1 MIIGYDGSYAI
12 LKNNTTEGNY
22 SKIVVES
29 VAECYPRH
37 RIYVYTP
44 RVERRSAATTL
55 AVMPNVNIKQP
66 RKTLNKALWLNWE
79 GMVKELERHHVAL
92 YHGLSG
98 RLPLRIKSS
107 HARSVVTIHGLGHIL
122 YPGDYNWWNR
132 VKRDFFTKRSC
143 RLADCIVT
151 TSQHT
156 KNDLIE
162 HLGIDSDKIE
172 VVYPAVDDRFVG
184 RVIDAELDTV
194 RSKYKLPKRYI
205 LVISS
210 LLEHKNVMAVLQAM
224 SQMQEKKIDLV
235 LVGSETDYYVRVLR
249 NYAQSHRL
257 MHRLVHISRAHAAD
271 MASIYRMADVLVAP
285 SRYEGFGLTV
295 IEAQACD
302 VPVITTSGTAL
313 EEAGGDAALY
323 FEPDDIA
330 TLASH
335 LDQVLADESLRERLI
350 EAGHRNIERFT
361 SQKLADNLDE
371 LYHKILRRK

>member
-12 LKNNTTEGNY
+12 LRNNTTEGNY

-29 VAECYPRH
+29 VAECFPRH

-55 AVMPNVNIKQP
+55 AIMPNVNIKQP
-66 RKTLNKALWLNWE
+66 RKTLSKSLWLNWE
-79 GMVKELERHHVAL
+79 GMVKEFDRHHVNL
-92 YHGLSG
+92 FHGLSG
-98 RLPLRIKSS
+98 RLPLRIHKS
-107 HARSVVTIHGLGHIL
+107 HARSAVTIHGLGYKI
-122 YPGDYNWWNR
+122 YPGDYSWWDR
-132 VKRDFFTKRSC
+132 TKRDFFTKRSC

-156 KNDLIE
+156 KDDLIE
-162 HLGIDSDKIE
+162 HMGIDSGKIE

-205 LVISS
+205 LVVSS
-210 LLEHKNVMAVLQAM
+210 LLKHKNVLAVLQAM
-224 SQMQEKKIDLV
+224 TKMQDREIELV
-235 LVGSETDYYVRVLR
+235 LVGSETDYYVKTLR
-249 NYAQSHRL
+249 SYAQSHHL
-257 MHRLVHISRAHAAD
+257 MHRLLHITRAHAAD
-271 MASIYRMADVLVAP
+271 MAAIYHMADVLVAP

-323 FEPDDIA
+323 FEPDDID
-330 TLASH
+330 TLTSH
-335 LDQVLADESLRERLI
+335 LDHVLGDESLRQRLI

-361 SQKLADNLDE
+361 SQKLADNLDG
-371 LYHKILRRK
+371 LYHKVLRR